1 MGNRWGIF
9 TEENVGTFAN
19 HTKYTTPKLE
29 FDFIDWDP
37 ELQQNNQIEFTTG
50 YPMKRYHWLEA
61 LNGRVK
67 LENYLAGDNCGEF
80 LKSALGS
87 YGVTA
92 SAPAYRHK
100 FQPDQP
106 GTAWTLDVY
115 DSDFTNYRILKG
127 IQATSLEIMA
137 RARSIATMNFDGI
150 YADEDLAAVGVTT
163 MGTLPSVRPFVFYDG
178 SVTVEAAQA
187 RAESFRVRF
196 EPQIPEDT
204 QTLGARD
211 RQYLVK
217 EGTIITAE
225 VELSMADYT
234 NLARYYGG
242 SALTAP
248 ADEDESIACEFKLDG
263 PVLPGGVGAYDQYQ
277 MIINLPAMI
286 MTGHRATIDRRGRRT
301 ERVQL
306 EALYNADNYV
316 YLYNMEDT
324 YVAS

>member
-1 MGNRWGIF
+1 MGNRWGII
-9 TEENVGTFAN
+9 TQENTGTFGD
-19 HTKYTTPKLE
+19 HTKYTTPELE
-29 FDFIDWDP
+29 FDFVDWDP
-37 ELQQNNQIEFTTG
+37 ELQQNNQVEFTTG
-50 YPMKRYHWLEA
+50 YDMKRMHWLEA

-80 LKSALGS
+80 LKSVLGE
-87 YGVTA
+87 YGVTDGT
-92 SAPAYRHK
+92 PGHRHK
-100 FQPDQP
+100 FEPDQA

-127 IQATSLEIMA
+127 IQSTNLEIMA

-150 YADEDLAAVGVTT
+150 YADEDIAAIGGTT
-163 MGTLPSVRPFVFYDG
+163 IGAMPDVRPFVFYDG

-196 EPQIPEDT
+196 QPQIPEDT

-248 ADEDESIACEFKLDG
+248 ADEDELIACEFTLDG
-263 PVLPGGVGAYDQYQ
+263 PTLAGGAGEYDQYK
-277 MIINLPAMI
+277 MLINLPEMV
-286 MTGHRATIDRRGRRT
+286 MTGHRSTINRRGRRT

-306 EALYNADNYV
+306 EALYNGNNYV
-316 YLYNMEDT
+316 YLYNLKAT
-324 YVAS
+324 YVAT